1 MIVNKRLY
9 IASLRSMWNLF
20 IFDRI
25 QFSYKIAKTQK
36 LKLFYNIVTRSNLL
50 VQLINNRT

>member
-50 VQLINNRT
+50 VQLMNNRT